1 LIDKKHIKA
10 PFSGVLG
17 LRQVDLG
24 EYLSPGTPLV
34 QLQTLDP
41 IYLNFTLPQK
51 YLGQIAQGQKIAFSV
66 KGWNSQKTFPG
77 KITAIASQVQRQSRN
92 IQIQAT
98 LTNPDQILRPGMY
111 GQVLVQRSVKQ
122 QHVTLPQTSIEYN
135 PYGDVVYILKPMNAT
150 VKDETIYK
158 AIRRFVT
165 TGQTRGDQVSIEK
178 GVQPG
183 DLVVTSGQQKLT
195 EDSSILVNNSIQPQ
209 NEPSPQ
215 VKDK

>member
-1 LIDKKHIKA
+1 
-10 PFSGVLG
+10 
-17 LRQVDLG
+17 
-24 EYLSPGTPLV
+24 
-34 QLQTLDP
+34 
-41 IYLNFTLPQK
+41 
-51 YLGQIAQGQKIAFSV
+51 
-66 KGWNSQKTFPG
+66 
-77 KITAIASQVQRQSRN
+77 
-92 IQIQAT
+92 
-98 LTNPDQILRPGMY
+98 MY